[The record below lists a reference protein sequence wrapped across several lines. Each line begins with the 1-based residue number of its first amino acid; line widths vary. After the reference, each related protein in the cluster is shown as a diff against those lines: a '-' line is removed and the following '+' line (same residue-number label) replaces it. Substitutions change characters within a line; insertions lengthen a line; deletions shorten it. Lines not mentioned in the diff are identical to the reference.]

1 MPSSRTATPCPPA
14 SRATRPDGIP
24 FAYPPLAFYPL
35 AGLLDLGVPALS
47 LARFLPGLLTILAL
61 LPTYLLGRELLGSDS
76 RAGFAALVV
85 ATSPAVLT
93 WHLSAGDVAR
103 SLAFF
108 LTVCGLYTGY
118 RLFDARGD
126 IGDASDSGDTGV
138 GGDANDDRGT
148 AADAP
153 RRWAILTA
161 TLFGLVVLTHPLYPV
176 LFGSGVAYFYLV
188 CDRSPRGLLVGVAVA
203 LGGVVLAAP
212 WWLTTIS
219 RHGFG
224 IFTRTA
230 GSRLGIGQ
238 GLVWFPTNFAY
249 LPETRFLALWHVLVL
264 LGVLA
269 LLARRRYLLVGWFA
283 TMALVY
289 PEPRFLLFV
298 GAFPASAFVFDVL
311 VPALVG
317 RIVDERDRSAARTRT
332 DAGSAGTGGSQPAT
346 GRYDIDR
353 DRLVVLA
360 VLCVLA
366 LYGTGTAALYAANYE
381 PIPDRPL
388 DRLLADPLPA
398 HVDRADL
405 QAMAWTRRNT
415 PPEAAFVVAG
425 DAAEWFPFL
434 AERTSLASPWGAR
447 MAPTA
452 GTRNPDRTVPR
463 GRRVLHRSVSLPS
476 ARPRCRPGDER
487 PIGPDVSVRPA
498 GGLAQL
504 DRPRR
509 VFENPV
515 ARTGERI
522 RALRPPRGR
531 LSEP

>member
-1 MPSSRTATPCPPA
+1 MAHDR
-14 SRATRPDGIP
+14 
-24 FAYPPLAFYPL
+24 
-35 AGLLDLGVPALS
+35 
-47 LARFLPGLLTILAL
+47 
-61 LPTYLLGRELLGSDS
+61 LPTRFRD
-76 RAGFAALVV
+76 
-85 ATSPAVLT
+85 
-93 WHLSAGDVAR
+93 
-103 SLAFF
+103 
-108 LTVCGLYTGY
+108 
-118 RLFDARGD
+118 
-126 IGDASDSGDTGV
+126 
-138 GGDANDDRGT
+138 
-148 AADAP
+148 
-153 RRWAILTA
+153 
-161 TLFGLVVLTHPLYPV
+161 
-176 LFGSGVAYFYLV
+176 
-188 CDRSPRGLLVGVAVA
+188 
-203 LGGVVLAAP
+203 
-212 WWLTTIS
+212 
-219 RHGFG
+219 
-224 IFTRTA
+224 FTRTA

-283 TMALVY
+283 TTALVY

-298 GAFPASAFVFDVL
+298 GAFPASVFVFDVL

-434 AERTSLASPWGAR
+434 AERTSLASPWGPEWLPPPDAKPRSNGTAR
-447 MAPTA
+447 PPSVAPKRVSPERSTALPTRRRTPDRARRICTSRGRARAVGPPATRFREPSGANWRAHTSAPTA
-452 GTRNPDRTVPR
+452 TRSSIGT
-463 GRRVLHRSVSLPS
+463 
-476 ARPRCRPGDER
+476 
-487 PIGPDVSVRPA
+487 
-498 GGLAQL
+498 
-504 DRPRR
+504 
-509 VFENPV
+509 V
-515 ARTGERI
+515 A
-522 RALRPPRGR
+522 
-531 LSEP
+531 S

>member
-1 MPSSRTATPCPPA
+1 
-14 SRATRPDGIP
+14 
-24 FAYPPLAFYPL
+24 
-35 AGLLDLGVPALS
+35 
-47 LARFLPGLLTILAL
+47 
-61 LPTYLLGRELLGSDS
+61 
-76 RAGFAALVV
+76 
-85 ATSPAVLT
+85 
-93 WHLSAGDVAR
+93 
-103 SLAFF
+103 
-108 LTVCGLYTGY
+108 
-118 RLFDARGD
+118 
-126 IGDASDSGDTGV
+126 
-138 GGDANDDRGT
+138 
-148 AADAP
+148 
-153 RRWAILTA
+153 
-161 TLFGLVVLTHPLYPV
+161 LFGLVVLTHPLYPV
-176 LFGSGVAYFYLV
+176 LFGSGVAYFYLA
-188 CDRSPRGLLVGVAVA
+188 CDRSPRGLLVGVVVA

-298 GAFPASAFVFDVL
+298 GAFPASVFVFDVL

-531 LSEP
+531 LSEPWRPDRPPARRPRGRPIAVGGYRRSGGSLADPGFDLSDSVIPRCRCSVVDPPTAPPLRLRSFPVPSRRPVRDPSTRRR